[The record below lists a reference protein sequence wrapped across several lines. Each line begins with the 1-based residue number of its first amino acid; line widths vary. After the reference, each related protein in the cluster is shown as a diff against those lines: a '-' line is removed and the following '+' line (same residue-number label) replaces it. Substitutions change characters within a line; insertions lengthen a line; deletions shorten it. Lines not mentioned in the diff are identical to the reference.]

1 MANPPECFVGAG
13 GSNPGYDPEMTSP
26 SWSGEKLYFRGDD
39 YFRDLLKAIHQARST
54 IDFETYIFEK
64 GRLGDLVVSA
74 LARAAKRGVQVR
86 LLVDGIGSP
95 DFAFQY
101 GASLEKSGAR
111 FRSYRYLTDFFAAR
125 GWKGFLA
132 LFRTLRRLWGWGQ
145 HRDHRKLCIL
155 DGREVWLGSFNVS
168 DLHLEGVRG
177 PQAWRDTGMRLQG
190 VRAPVFALA
199 FQLAWEERA
208 SAPWSFSRGKSLLR
222 QVEQGV
228 LEGPVR
234 LNVTLRLRRLFNR
247 RLASRLIGA
256 KKKIW
261 LTTPYFLPT
270 RPLFR
275 ALLKSVR
282 QGCDVRL
289 LLPGP
294 SDVPMVRW
302 ASMVFYPRLLRA
314 GCRIFEYQG
323 RVLHAKS
330 LLVDGLSYVG
340 SSNLNH
346 RSLLHDLEI
355 IVLPQKKASLRAL
368 ERQFEA
374 DLRHSR
380 EASLD
385 ELAGRPFWS
394 KMLSALFF
402 QFRYWF

>member
-1 MANPPECFVGAG
+1 
-13 GSNPGYDPEMTSP
+13 MTPP
-26 SWSGEKLYFRGDD
+26 SWTGEKLYFRGDN
-39 YFRDLLKAIHQARST
+39 YFQDLLKAIRHARSS
-54 IDFETYIFEK
+54 IDFETYIFEE
-64 GRLGDLVVSA
+64 GRLGDQVVSA
-74 LARAAKRGVQVR
+74 LARAAKRGVRVR

-95 DFAFQY
+95 DFASQY
-101 GASLEKSGAR
+101 GPRLEESGVR
-111 FRSYRYLTDFFAAR
+111 FRSYRYLMDYFAVR
-125 GWKGFLA
+125 GWKGFLS
-132 LFRTLRRLWGWGQ
+132 LFRNLRRLWGWGQ

-155 DGREVWLGSFNVS
+155 DGKEVWVGSFNVS

-190 VRAPVFALA
+190 VRIPVFTLA
-199 FQLAWEERA
+199 FQLAWEEKA
-208 SAPWSFSRGKSLLR
+208 SSPWTFSHGKKLLR
-222 QVEQGV
+222 QVERGV

-247 RLASRLIGA
+247 RLALRLVGA
-256 KKKIW
+256 KKRIW

-275 ALLKSVR
+275 ALLKAAR

-302 ASMVFYPRLLRA
+302 ASMVFYPHLLRA

-330 LLVDGLSYVG
+330 LLVDGVSYVG

-368 ERQFEA
+368 ERQFEL

-380 EASLD
+380 EASLA
-385 ELAGRPFWS
+385 ELAARSFGS

>member
-1 MANPPECFVGAG
+1 MSCRGRSG
-13 GSNPGYDPEMTSP
+13 RGYDLEMASP

-39 YFRDLLKAIHQARST
+39 YFQGLLKAVRQARST

-74 LARAAKRGVQVR
+74 LAGAAKRGVQVR

-95 DFAFQY
+95 DFASQY
-101 GASLEKSGAR
+101 GPLLEKNGVR
-111 FRSYRYLTDFFAAR
+111 FKSYRYLLDYVSAR
-125 GWKGFLA
+125 GWKGFQS

-155 DGREVWLGSFNVS
+155 DGSEVWLGSFNVS
-168 DLHLEGVRG
+168 DMHLEGVRG
-177 PQAWRDTGMRLQG
+177 RQAWRDTGMRLQG
-190 VRAPVFALA
+190 VRTPVFGLA
-199 FQLAWEERA
+199 FQLAWEEKA
-208 SAPWSFSRGKSLLR
+208 SAPWKFSRGKKFLQ
-222 QVEQGV
+222 QVEREV

-234 LNVTLRLRRLFNR
+234 LNVTLHLRHLFNR

-256 KKKIW
+256 RKRIW

-275 ALLKSVR
+275 ALLKAVR

-302 ASMVFYPRLLRA
+302 ASMIFYPYLLRA

-355 IVLPQKKASLRAL
+355 IVPPQKKASLRAL

-380 EASLD
+380 ESSLG